1 MVTVIETITIPGGD
15 PVDIIA
21 KGDEK
26 KDPADLCGSQHQTLI
41 GLTPNANVIIPFET
55 QIAVSFRAFDSSGCG
70 DVCDWLGDAM
80 AVTGASF
87 GAVWGDFFNPWDDE
101 HFLDPEATS
110 RTMRE
115 EIPPDSNAGKF
126 LTGVGCYVGFGWAW
140 SDNCAEEG
148 VHGRFAAE
156 NSFTHMPKL
165 FNAYENNMFGTNFT
179 EVAAASHKVL
189 VTITNTYEGK
199 TTQKFETE
207 VAGCVEMSDN
217 TGDTLKILCPGSYAW
232 SYFTIDSPGEWTVN
246 VKSYTSGTCANPGL
260 DVTTKFNVAKPEGW
274 TPATGEIK
282 TLGDVTAVMEAKGL
296 PLGPLAFAG
305 TILLAL
311 LLVPP
316 SDRDEESEEPETEE

>member
-1 MVTVIETITIPGGD
+1 MQED
-15 PVDIIA
+15 
-21 KGDEK
+21 
-26 KDPADLCGSQHQTLI
+26 
-41 GLTPNANVIIPFET
+41 
-55 QIAVSFRAFDSSGCG
+55 
-70 DVCDWLGDAM
+70 
-80 AVTGASF
+80 
-87 GAVWGDFFNPWDDE
+87 
-101 HFLDPEATS
+101 
-110 RTMRE
+110 
-115 EIPPDSNAGKF
+115 IPPDSTTGKV
-126 LTGVGCYVGFGWAW
+126 LTAVGCTACGIWPGGFG
-140 SDNCAEEG
+140 SCRSNCAEEG

-199 TTQKFETE
+199 TVQKFETE
-207 VAGCVEMSDN
+207 LAGCVEMSDN

-246 VKSYTSGTCANPGL
+246 VKSYTSGTCKNPGL

>member
-1 MVTVIETITIPGGD
+1 MVTVIETITVPGGD

-41 GLTPNANVIIPFET
+41 GLTPNANVIVPFDT
-55 QIAVSFRAFDSSGCG
+55 QIAVSFRAYDSSGCG

-80 AVTGASF
+80 QVGIGSVGGLYF
-87 GAVWGDFFNPWDDE
+87 DFLNPWDEE
-101 HFLDPEATS
+101 HFLDATATS

-126 LTGVGCYVGFGWAW
+126 LTGVGCTVGGGFLW

-148 VHGRFAAE
+148 IHGRFAAE
-156 NSFTHMPKL
+156 TSFTHMPKL

-179 EVAAASHKVL
+179 EVAAASHKVMI
-189 VTITNTYEGK
+189 TITNTYEGK

-207 VAGCVEMSDN
+207 LAGCVEMSDDS
-217 TGDTLKILCPGSYAW
+217 GDTLKILCPGSYAW

-246 VKSYTSGTCANPGL
+246 VKSYTSGTCKNPGL

-274 TPATGEIK
+274 TPGTGEIK

-316 SDRDEESEEPETEE
+316 SDRDDEPEESETEE

>member
-1 MVTVIETITIPGGD
+1 MVTVIDTITVPGGD
-15 PVDIIA
+15 SVDIIA

-41 GLTPNANVIIPFET
+41 GLTPNATQIVPFDT

-70 DVCDWLGDAM
+70 DACDFLGDAM
-80 AVTGASF
+80 AYAGGSI
-87 GAVWGDFFNPWDDE
+87 GAVWGDFLNPWDDE
-101 HFLDPEATS
+101 HFLDFGNTS

-115 EIPPDSNAGKF
+115 EIPPESNAGKA
-126 LTGVGCYVGFGWAW
+126 LTAVGCTVGFGFLW

-179 EVAAASHKVL
+179 EMAAASHKVL
-189 VTITNTYEGK
+189 ITITNTYEGK
-199 TTQKFETE
+199 VTQKFETE
-207 VAGCVEMSDN
+207 LAGCVEMVDD
-217 TGDTLKILCPGSYAW
+217 TGSTTRVICPGSYAW
-232 SYFTIDSPGEWTVN
+232 SYFTIDAPGLWTVN

-260 DVTTKFNVAKPEGW
+260 DVTTQFQVAKPEGW
-274 TPATGEIK
+274 TPGAGEIK
-282 TLGDVTAVMEAKGL
+282 TLSDLTEVIKSKGL
-296 PLGPLAFAG
+296 PIGPLAFLLTVG
-305 TILLAL
+305 LAL

-316 SDRDEESEEPETEE
+316 SDRDEETEDSDSE